1 MMPMDGEPE
10 DVIST
15 ESSRAASKA
24 KLVEGRRN
32 GIAQDTKL
40 LSPDRVNKVAT
51 EKFY

>member
-15 ESSRAASKA
+15 ESSRTASKA

-32 GIAQDTKL
+32 GIAKDTCEG
-40 LSPDRVNKVAT
+40 SGIA
-51 EKFY
+51 FAG